1 MTDLWPNLGPLYLK
15 AFSKPLWKT
24 HMQWWFRNTESD
36 ETSAAFGVVKLFTK
50 RNGSTRH
57 VAGMVFNETNI

>member
-1 MTDLWPNLGPLYLK
+1 
-15 AFSKPLWKT
+15 
-24 HMQWWFRNTESD
+24 MQWWFRNTESD

-50 RNGSTRH
+50 RNGSTRR